1 MTRKSILG
9 AAKPTKD
16 AYMRQRARVT
26 PKPRVGQG
34 DVKLSRE
41 EFDRRLR
48 ERFYDPAFRDAEA
61 EVDRIV
67 DVAWQAY
74 DEYRK
79 SPIKRLAGRGFKN
92 PRFELPVEWLET
104 RRQILAASR
113 RQRARKGPSRVLLV
127 CGAARHDQTCPG
139 EMSKTFRLAGIAR
152 RQIQRAPGFE
162 CDLLDLSLL
171 TAQYGRQILPARP
184 AYRPRCHSVTGPVRV
199 TRITR
204 WARST
209 TG

>member
-1 MTRKSILG
+1 
-9 AAKPTKD
+9 
-16 AYMRQRARVT
+16 MRQRARVT

-79 SPIKRLAGRGFKN
+79 SPIKRPAGRGFKN

-139 EMSKTFRLAGIAR
+139 EMSKTFRLAGSRAVRYNVRPDSSAICSISACSQRSTDAR
-152 RQIQRAPGFE
+152 
-162 CDLLDLSLL
+162 SS
-171 TAQYGRQILPARP
+171 PARP

>member
-1 MTRKSILG
+1 
-9 AAKPTKD
+9 
-16 AYMRQRARVT
+16 MRQRARVI

-41 EFDRRLR
+41 EFERRLR
-48 ERFYDPAFRDAEA
+48 ERFYDPSFRDAEV

-67 DVAWQAY
+67 EVAWQAY

-79 SPIKRLAGRGFKN
+79 SPIKRPAGRGFKN

-104 RRQILAASR
+104 RRQILAAAR
-113 RQRARKGPSRVLLV
+113 RQRARKVPSRILLV

-139 EMSKTFRLAGIAR
+139 RCRKRSDWSESRDVRYNVRPDSSVICSISACSQRSTGAR
-152 RQIQRAPGFE
+152 SF
-162 CDLLDLSLL
+162 L
-171 TAQYGRQILPARP
+171 ARP
-184 AYRPRCHSVTGPVRV
+184 ACRPRCHSVTGPARV
-199 TRITR
+199 IRIMR